1 MLRIDQAYWR
11 LINRIVSFKE
21 YDFYNQLRRTG
32 KNKDDIKK
40 IKETCS
46 LMQRDL
52 DRSFN
57 FYLYKED
64 KWLQMDIY
72 SRSGYEGSIK
82 GGNLKHIGDKIRKL
96 YLEAKQRLGLG

>member
-1 MLRIDQAYWR
+1 MRIEQAYLN
-11 LINRIVSFKE
+11 LINRIINFKE

-40 IKETCS
+40 IKETCDS
-46 LMQRDL
+46 MRREL

-64 KWLQMDIY
+64 KWVQMDIY
-72 SRSGYEGSIK
+72 SRCGYEGSIK
-82 GGNLKHIGDKIRKL
+82 GGNLKHIRDKICKL
-96 YLEAKQRLGLG
+96 YLEAKRKLGLE